1 MTQTNSTLPVPNRFV
16 VGRRSFFCP
25 AVGCSSER
33 WLGGSSCSLSFS
45 FLALVSVSKQT
56 HHPSLPAGVAPGVL
70 SSTPFYNRLAGF
82 TRCLLSLSSLANF
95 RQIAS
100 QDSLAGCS
108 RRIQSRV
115 ALAGFTRWL

>member
-45 FLALVSVSKQT
+45 FLALVSVGKQT
-56 HHPSLPAGVAPGVL
+56 HQPSLPAGVAPGVL
-70 SSTPFYNRLAGF
+70 SSTPFYNCLAGF
-82 TRCLLSLSSLANF
+82 TRCLLSLFCLAHF
-95 RQIAS
+95 RHMS
-100 QDSLAGCS
+100 YHD
-108 RRIQSRV
+108 
-115 ALAGFTRWL
+115 